1 MAKPPAGRQYKTWSR
16 GRANRAGGLLSA
28 SAISV
33 DALAVAGEQDDA
45 GCEQADGAGVG
56 SLEAAGKLV
65 RIVVVEQGR
74 SESIE
79 ALHEDLAAARAVAR
93 IEIHG
98 ASERLGFL
106 ERGGF
111 EMTKRGNGLRARGRF
126 IRLVAVDAPES
137 GAERHR
143 HLRPRGRRPHG
154 RGRLRIE
161 RAREGMGATGCGG
174 ESALTQ
180 GLHSAAAADS
190 SACKLRRGDRKLA
203 FGRHQRYAGIPASCR
218 ISWMAA
224 EKYSSG
230 PRSSW
235 AAQSCAA
242 TATVG
247 IGTASAAAWARMRL
261 KSLYMRRAGN
271 ALGNRFATAFDSL
284 PRCAGEITT
293 VSPSTSASRSRPMPA
308 FSPSASA
315 SARICSPPP
324 SRVFTTSFMV
334 VPAPAGPMCTT
345 VFAMESRMGRAPW
358 TAPGSPPAK
367 TTSAPCS
374 ACGGRPA

>member
-111 EMTKRGNGLRARGRF
+111 EMTKRGNGLRARGRL

-143 HLRPRGRRPHG
+143 HLRSSGATAPWARTPSHRACQGRDGRYRLRWWIRAESGPAFCSSGRLIGLQVAQRRPEAG
-154 RGRLRIE
+154 LRD
-161 RAREGMGATGCGG
+161 T
-174 ESALTQ
+174 
-180 GLHSAAAADS
+180 
-190 SACKLRRGDRKLA
+190 
-203 FGRHQRYAGIPASCR
+203 
-218 ISWMAA
+218 
-224 EKYSSG
+224 
-230 PRSSW
+230 
-235 AAQSCAA
+235 
-242 TATVG
+242 
-247 IGTASAAAWARMRL
+247 
-261 KSLYMRRAGN
+261 
-271 ALGNRFATAFDSL
+271 
-284 PRCAGEITT
+284 
-293 VSPSTSASRSRPMPA
+293 
-308 FSPSASA
+308 
-315 SARICSPPP
+315 
-324 SRVFTTSFMV
+324 
-334 VPAPAGPMCTT
+334 
-345 VFAMESRMGRAPW
+345 
-358 TAPGSPPAK
+358 
-367 TTSAPCS
+367 
-374 ACGGRPA
+374 